1 MHLGSRFALLTV
13 FAFYGC
19 GDEHTHAADAGEDHN
34 HAVDV
39 PAADVPAADVP
50 PADVPAGD
58 TPATGTAV
66 EIRFEAV
73 VGAQP
78 FSCAAPFMNVGMAG
92 SAWTPLDFRFYV
104 HDVQLVPET
113 GAPVPVSL
121 DQDGTWQY
129 REVALLDFE
138 TANGSCSNGTAP
150 TNTSVRGRVEAPA
163 GTRWT
168 GLRFKLG
175 VPQSLNHQNPAA
187 APSPLNLSTLFW
199 AWQSGYKFA
208 RIDGRSGT
216 NAVNIHLGST
226 GCTGNP
232 MGGTVTCTEGNRPE
246 YVLTGFDPARSV
258 VVADLARL
266 VATTDVSRD
275 MGGAPGC
282 MSGLTDP
289 ECRTILPAFGIPMGG
304 APAAQ
309 TFFRVR

>member
-1 MHLGSRFALLTV
+1 MHLGSRFALVSV

-19 GDEHTHAADAGEDHN
+19 GDEHAHPADAGEDHN
-34 HAVDV
+34 HA
-39 PAADVPAADVP
+39 ADVPAADA
-50 PADVPAGD
+50 PAADAPAGD
-58 TPATGTAV
+58 VTATGTPV

-78 FSCAAPFMNVGMAG
+78 FTCFVPDTGAFPGVGMAN
-92 SAWTPLDFRFYV
+92 SPWTPLDFRFYV
-104 HDVQLVPET
+104 HDVQLVPES
-113 GAPVPVSL
+113 GAPVTVTL

-129 REVALLDFE
+129 RNLALLDFE
-138 TANGSCSNGTAP
+138 NAGGSCANGTML
-150 TNTSVRGRVEAPA
+150 TNTAVRGRVDAPA

-175 VPQSLNHQNPAA
+175 VPQSLNHQSPAS

-216 NAVNIHLGST
+216 NAVNIHIGST
-226 GCTGNP
+226 GCTGDP
-232 MGGTVTCTEGNRPE
+232 MAGTVTCTEANRPE
-246 YVLTGFDPARSV
+246 YTLTGFDPARNF